1 MHSVNSQ
8 LTGLMK
14 NLSRI
19 LVIIYLAAGCSK
31 QINHKS
37 SDTDQQITFGPKV
50 FKDSGEY
57 VYVTGTLTGEDV
69 PNNTVV
75 VTCEKQRMEC
85 VTCSVWQIGKNQ
97 IARLEAPSIYPVT
110 KWDKNEI
117 IAAESA
123 GPFNCLKTTISI
135 KPTSHSS
142 GTLVWLEEP
151 INQATAYCE
160 EENNLAR
167 KAGLSGPRRRQFTV
181 EDPPAWKR
189 IQAQK

>member
-85 VTCSVWQIGKNQ
+85 VTCSVWQIGKNH
-97 IARLEAPSIYPVT
+97 RDWRVSYR
-110 KWDKNEI
+110 
-117 IAAESA
+117 
-123 GPFNCLKTTISI
+123 
-135 KPTSHSS
+135 
-142 GTLVWLEEP
+142 
-151 INQATAYCE
+151 
-160 EENNLAR
+160 LAR
-167 KAGLSGPRRRQFTV
+167 GRWRLAGQTDSAIYSRT
-181 EDPPAWKR
+181 
-189 IQAQK
+189 